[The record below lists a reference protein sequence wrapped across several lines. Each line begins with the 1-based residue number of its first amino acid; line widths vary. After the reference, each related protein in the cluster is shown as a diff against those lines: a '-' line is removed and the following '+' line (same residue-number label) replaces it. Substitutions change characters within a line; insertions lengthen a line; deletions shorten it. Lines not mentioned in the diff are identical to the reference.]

1 MSGMNGTATASVT
14 APTAALVVAAAQTE
28 ALTQPQ
34 NTADIAV
41 FLPAMS
47 IETALAR
54 WDSIKQFIS
63 RIMTPDEDYG
73 VIPGSK
79 KPSLLKPGA
88 EKLTAFFGL
97 VPTFE
102 VTERIQDWDG
112 ERFGDPF
119 FHYEIRCRLSREN
132 VTRGEGLGSCN
143 SREVKYRYRDGER
156 KCPSCGGAC
165 IIKSKIEYGGG
176 WLCFQK
182 KGGCGAKYPDGDM
195 RIEAQQLGRI
205 ANPDTADLVNTLLK
219 MAKKRAHVDAVLNT
233 VGASQFF
240 AQDLEAETAAAGA
253 PPPPP
258 VTRSTTA
265 GFDDAGS
272 RNIDTGNNPLNSRA
286 AAEYVRD
293 RKITQLRSRS
303 HNANPDPTP
312 KPWKTHG
319 EFLALIALLRER
331 VGEIRYNE
339 ELDLAGVESER
350 DFMNR
355 QDVRGAL
362 AFYNRLNTIWEA
374 ERRLQ

>member
-14 APTAALVVAAAQTE
+14 APTAALVVAPVQTE
-28 ALTQPQ
+28 ALQPQ
-34 NTADIAV
+34 NTSDISA

-156 KCPSCGGAC
+156 KCPSCGGAF

-219 MAKKRAHVDAVLNT
+219 MAKKRAHIDAVLNT

-240 AQDLEAETAAAGA
+240 TQDVDPA
-253 PPPPP
+253 PPAFSAPRDEP
-258 VTRSTTA
+258 
-265 GFDDAGS
+265 
-272 RNIDTGNNPLNSRA
+272 IDIGDNAPNSKSA
-286 AAEYVRD
+286 AQYVAQN
-293 RKITQLRSRS
+293 KITQLRSRS
-303 HNANPDPTP
+303 RNANPDPTP

-331 VGEIRYNE
+331 VGETRYNE

-355 QDVRGAL
+355 QDVRGAV

-374 ERRLQ
+374 ERRIQ